1 MLGRRTRPLLGRQ
14 QARVI
19 EITRREEAYP
29 TKRQDQKRQTCR
41 TGCGSGEMPMSG
53 LMFVIIL
60 MARVEMIRMVMI
72 RMSNLRMRMD
82 AIVTVRTGIRN
93 LGQMKVGKVV
103 AVVMVMES
111 RATFG
116 RAAGIKEDH
125 RPATRPGEDR

>member
-1 MLGRRTRPLLGRQ
+1 
-14 QARVI
+14 
-19 EITRREEAYP
+19 
-29 TKRQDQKRQTCR
+29 
-41 TGCGSGEMPMSG
+41 MPMSG

-103 AVVMVMES
+103 AVVMVMEN

-125 RPATRPGEDR
+125 RPATRPGEDRLPISDQSARSVHHPIIRLRSNIGFL